1 MCVSQRFEEQLRELF
16 QEFGKI
22 AEVKTRYKAPPNT
35 EGRSWAL
42 VTFTSVSSVRRVM
55 GRQIIVPEE
64 LIEGTTKLTEL
75 VRNCPSLSL
84 SLSLYTRG
92 GLVTDSRTN

>member
-1 MCVSQRFEEQLRELF
+1 VCVSQRFEEQLRELF

-64 LIEGTTKLTEL
+64 LIEGTTKLTAPL
-75 VRNCPSLSL
+75 SLSL
-84 SLSLYTRG
+84 SLSTRA
-92 GLVTDSRTN
+92 VAW